1 MLRELIVKLQQL
13 RKKTL
18 CTQSSTLNDSS
29 LTESFTIE
37 VQENEGNTKVH
48 ISDFISIVDYAN
60 RMDELGA
67 SSVADKISMNILWN
81 SSKQKIQK
89 GTICVI
95 QKDNHLYNI
104 LLDEDTVVIDLRIKF
119 EDRTEEKILSCNK
132 KSGAYRCVSF
142 VHDQTGSTFYNKYYN
157 PGIKIPEAFLLSFG
171 EVKEIIE
178 SIVMGLEDLESDF
191 DFDLNII
198 KQILEDL
205 ERKQLLK
212 K

>member
-89 GTICVI
+89 GDFQNGT
-95 QKDNHLYNI
+95 YN
-104 LLDEDTVVIDLRIKF
+104 TRK
-119 EDRTEEKILSCNK
+119 N
-132 KSGAYRCVSF
+132 
-142 VHDQTGSTFYNKYYN
+142 Q
-157 PGIKIPEAFLLSFG
+157 
-171 EVKEIIE
+171 
-178 SIVMGLEDLESDF
+178 ESDC
-191 DFDLNII
+191 
-198 KQILEDL
+198 
-205 ERKQLLK
+205 
-212 K
+212 